1 MHRVGKCVFAAGTA
15 LMAATGAAQAA
26 DMLLER
32 DRYETSRPY
41 VLERGREP
49 SYEIREERFRQ
60 HYIEREE
67 DVVVVPPRNIEGRRY
82 GSADSYELD
91 QRYAVEGPGWHR
103 RVVAPPRWQDEE
115 ECRVFIKREVS
126 PWGEV
131 VVRRKVD
138 CD

>member
-1 MHRVGKCVFAAGTA
+1 MHRVWKCVFAAGTA

-26 DMLLER
+26 DMLLEQ

-91 QRYAVEGPGWHR
+91 RRYAVEGPGWHR
-103 RVVAPPRWQDEE
+103 RVVAPPRWQADE